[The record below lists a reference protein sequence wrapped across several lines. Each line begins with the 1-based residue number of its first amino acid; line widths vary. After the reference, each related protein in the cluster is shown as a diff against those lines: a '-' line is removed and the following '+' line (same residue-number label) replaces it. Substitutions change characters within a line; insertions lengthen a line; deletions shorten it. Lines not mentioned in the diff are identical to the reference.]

1 MEIRLAVSYM
11 QYPCVRVL
19 PHAGRHMHAVV
30 RMSSSDI
37 TKNVN
42 NTYLTKK

>member
-30 RMSSSDI
+30 RMSSSD
-37 TKNVN
+37 N
-42 NTYLTKK
+42 NKKCKQYLLD